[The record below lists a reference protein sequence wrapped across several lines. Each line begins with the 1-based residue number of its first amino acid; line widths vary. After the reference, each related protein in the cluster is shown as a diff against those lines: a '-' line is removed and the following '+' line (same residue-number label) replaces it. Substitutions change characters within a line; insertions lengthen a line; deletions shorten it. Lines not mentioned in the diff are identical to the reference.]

1 MSRTACAILFF
12 AMTLSLIASESA
24 FARPPKKYQVTGKIL
39 EVTADFIAVDKAGD
53 RWEIGRD
60 ASTKV
65 TGDLKVGQKVTIEYQ
80 MSATKADVA
89 KTK

>member
-1 MSRTACAILFF
+1 MSRIAALVLAI
-12 AMTLSLIASESA
+12 AMSLSLMTTSA

-65 TGDLKVGQKVTIEYQ
+65 TGELKVGAKVTIEYT
-80 MSATKADVA
+80 MSASKADVA
-89 KTK
+89 K